1 METLQQLTLS
11 LNIGVKGGLKV
22 WTGSGSI
29 LAYISWSKLLVCSIA
44 DQLSTCSSFCL
55 STWWN
60 IRSSKMI
67 LIRMMKHPAWQEI
80 SSSLLLVLY
89 HPSILKII
97 SKSSGG
103 RGDYSASDLSWNIL
117 QLSSKR
123 TFCASFFVKFFNL
136 QWMFKNFTFALPV
149 CLYEK
154 RYPFAITDATPST
167 TQNEV
172 SLPFAE
178 LLISTLR
185 KHQLMMS

>member
-1 METLQQLTLS
+1 MEIHTGCILSVQLSIPPYAVVLHSCLLMMETLQQLTLS

-29 LAYISWSKLLVCSIA
+29 LEYISWSKLLVCSIV
-44 DQLSTCSSFCL
+44 DRFSTCSSFCL
-55 STWWN
+55 STRWN

-67 LIRMMKHPAWQEI
+67 LIRMMQHPAWQEI
-80 SSSLLLVLY
+80 SSKRGQRRLFSFW
-89 HPSILKII
+89 SFLKY
-97 SKSSGG
+97 SS
-103 RGDYSASDLSWNIL
+103 
-117 QLSSKR
+117 
-123 TFCASFFVKFFNL
+123 T
-136 QWMFKNFTFALPV
+136 V

-167 TQNEV
+167 THNEV